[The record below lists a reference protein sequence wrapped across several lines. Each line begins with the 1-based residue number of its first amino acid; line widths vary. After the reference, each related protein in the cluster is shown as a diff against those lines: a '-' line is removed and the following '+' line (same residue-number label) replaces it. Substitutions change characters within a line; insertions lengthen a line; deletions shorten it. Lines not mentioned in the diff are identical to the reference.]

1 MSTTIPYLLAKNAI
15 LMGFARFVGCRIR
28 PSIVMLTP
36 TVHDKPGHNRATWP
50 VPTGRVLP
58 LAFPSSTIW
67 TQGPDLLS
75 LDNLQNTSET
85 RKSDKYAV
93 TRKNQRK
100 TSPTRKHGVEFPK
113 RRVRGRKVDTVF
125 ICPFGGIFPSTVHL
139 KVVYIG
145 INSVRKHF

>member
-50 VPTGRVLP
+50 VPPGSSLP
-58 LAFPSSTIW
+58 FAFPSSTIW

-75 LDNLQNTSET
+75 AVGNLQNIRVT

-93 TRKNQRK
+93 TRKNHRK
-100 TSPTRKHGVEFPK
+100 SSPTRKHGFEFPK
-113 RRVRGRKVDTVF
+113 RRVRDQKVDTVF
-125 ICPFGGIFPSTVHL
+125 ICPFGGIFP
-139 KVVYIG
+139 
-145 INSVRKHF
+145 INGSS